1 MSDSRLP
8 TPCVGRC
15 STVFG
20 DLVCRGCKRFLH
32 EIVDWNAYDES
43 RKAQVW
49 GRLEQLLVRVM
60 ENKLVIQ
67 DAQLL
72 RHQLERRQIRFVPQ
86 LSPYCWA
93 YQLLAHGARHIR
105 RLDAYGL
112 ALQPAYSDWTLT
124 ALRDAIDEEFYALS
138 EARRRQEAGGQA

>member
-1 MSDSRLP
+1 ARPASRHPVFAMSDSRLP

-60 ENKLVIQ
+60 EKKLVIQ

-112 ALQPAYSDWTLT
+112 ALQPA
-124 ALRDAIDEEFYALS
+124 
-138 EARRRQEAGGQA
+138 